1 MRLQKYLAKCG
12 VASRRKSEELIRLG
26 EVTVNNII
34 IKEMGYIIEPS
45 TDIVSVNGKKITEVK
60 KKKFI
65 LHSINLEVISLLS
78 AINSIE
84 KR

>member
-1 MRLQKYLAKCG
+1 LQKYLAKCG

-60 KKKFI
+60 KK
-65 LHSINLEVISLLS
+65 NLYCTP
-78 AINSIE
+78 
-84 KR
+84 

>member
-60 KKKFI
+60 KK
-65 LHSINLEVISLLS
+65 NLYCTP
-78 AINSIE
+78 
-84 KR
+84 